1 MVPALDDRGRTSWPG
16 SAGLSAGSPLAA
28 DLEHSARELREKIV
42 PASDI
47 AGLDLLDA
55 RAAELAGAAETI
67 TGLLAASHAWPAGRV
82 GAGLGA
88 VAPGRAEPGPALRPR
103 PGMSLHPRREH
114 HGRGRE
120 PRMTARRQ
128 QELDLVLEILG
139 RAPGASAYFVSLQL
153 PPAAAPEH
161 LLPGAPE
168 PCATTG
174 EALALLRELERAG
187 LARSVPD
194 PHGAHWYP
202 VRSPRPI

>member
-1 MVPALDDRGRTSWPG
+1 
-16 SAGLSAGSPLAA
+16 
-28 DLEHSARELREKIV
+28 
-42 PASDI
+42 
-47 AGLDLLDA
+47 
-55 RAAELAGAAETI
+55 
-67 TGLLAASHAWPAGRV
+67 
-82 GAGLGA
+82 
-88 VAPGRAEPGPALRPR
+88 
-103 PGMSLHPRREH
+103 
-114 HGRGRE
+114 
-120 PRMTARRQ
+120 MTARRQ

-174 EALALLRELERAG
+174 EALALLRELERAC